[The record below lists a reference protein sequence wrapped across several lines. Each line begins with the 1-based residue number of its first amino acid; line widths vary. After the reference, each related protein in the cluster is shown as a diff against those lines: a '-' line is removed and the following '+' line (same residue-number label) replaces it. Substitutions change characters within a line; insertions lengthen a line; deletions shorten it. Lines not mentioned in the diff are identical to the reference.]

1 MNTPEK
7 VENLSPADQKIM
19 SEFLEEHQLFYG
31 PDFAQMQN
39 HRLEPR
45 TARED
50 AAIKKVNDPH
60 LLNQIRG
67 RVQSGMEE
75 SFRMIEQMGSAPGAK
90 WGDLVTSVFTA
101 KGDLS
106 ECSPFGMTTFA
117 AVCQYPIKFINKYW
131 VSEPSVGV
139 RDGDGF
145 IHNDARYGGVHN
157 TDQSMMMPLFHDGEL
172 VCWVSSTIHEGENGA
187 CEPGGMPARAESKY
201 DEGLK
206 MSPLRIVEN
215 YEIKRDILTFLQN
228 SVRDPKL
235 QYEDVKVKLF
245 AVMRTMERV
254 RSAIDEFGVDTLI
267 AFLRKNLEDTEAEV
281 RRRLSEMPDGI
292 VRFPSWADSTLREP
306 ALIKLNC
313 EFHKKGDRAT
323 WSIKGSSPQLSN
335 RSINNVVAST
345 KSFIL
350 TAIMQQMWPDLP
362 RNQAVFSCFEFE
374 SDYPSMMDSDYD
386 ATLSLSVS
394 TAFHY
399 LIKPG
404 QMMNKLM
411 YSVPLDAKARITPA
425 VAAQYN
431 QPATFIYGGLTQH
444 FEVTG
449 NFCADINGAGQGA
462 RENRDG
468 LHALS
473 GCFSFMSDTG
483 EQELLEEELPMVRL
497 VSQTLAKD
505 RMGFGKFRGGAG
517 YEQMITSKGTAMWG
531 FMTGQTGS
539 SFSSCPGLFGGYS
552 SSAYPICRV
561 KGINVFEWLKKPGN
575 PEKFPF
581 DIVELMNK
589 QPIEGGRYTADD
601 AGITFELTTEGEIYM
616 ICQGGGGGYGDVLE
630 RDPDMVMQDVL
641 EDLVSHEVASNLFK
655 VVYDKTTRRVD
666 AEATKKARDAERK
679 ARKARGIPFKQF
691 VKTWN
696 KPTPPENIPYY
707 GSWGD
712 NSVIHAGVAA
722 TRVTMTSDKMQTIM
736 MADPKD
742 VRMAQLEAR
751 IAELEGKGK

>member
-1 MNTPEK
+1 MTHEQCTA
-7 VENLSPADQKIM
+7 ELSPAEKKLMQ
-19 SEFLEEHQLFYG
+19 EFLEEHQLFFG
-31 PDFAQMQN
+31 PDPEIMQN

-50 AAIKKVNDPH
+50 VAIGKVSDPH
-60 LLNQIRG
+60 LLNQVRG
-67 RVQSGMEE
+67 RVQSGMAE

-90 WGDLVTSVFTA
+90 WGDLVTAVFTA
-101 KGDLS
+101 SGDLS
-106 ECSPFGMTTFA
+106 EASPIGMTTFA

-131 VSEPSVGV
+131 TNEPSVGV
-139 RDGDGF
+139 REGDGF
-145 IHNDARYGGVHN
+145 IHNDSRYGGVHN
-157 TDQSMMMPLFHDGEL
+157 TDQSMMMPLFYDGEL
-172 VCWVSSTIHEGENGA
+172 ICWVSSTIHEGENGA
-187 CEPGGMPARAESKY
+187 IEPGGMPARAESKY

-206 MSPLRIVEN
+206 MSPLRIVEG

-245 AVMRTMERV
+245 AVMRTMERL
-254 RSAIDEFGVDTLI
+254 RSAIDEFGVDALI

-281 RRRLSEMPDGI
+281 RRRLSEMPDGV

-306 ALIKLNC
+306 ALIKHNC
-313 EFHKKGDRAT
+313 EFHKKGDKGT
-323 WSIKGSSPQLSN
+323 WVVKGSSPQLSN
-335 RSINNVVAST
+335 RAINGVIASL
-345 KSFIL
+345 KSFLL
-350 TAIMQQMWPDLP
+350 TGLIQQIWPDLP
-362 RNQAVFSCFEFE
+362 RNQAVFSSFDFVA
-374 SDYPSMMDSDYD
+374 DYPSLLNSDTD
-386 ATLSLSVS
+386 ATLSMSIS
-394 TAFHY
+394 SAFHY

-404 QMMNKLM
+404 QLLNKLV
-411 YSVPLDAKARITPA
+411 YSVPLEAKTRVTP
-425 VAAQYN
+425 VLAAQYN

-444 FEVTG
+444 MEVTG

-462 RENRDG
+462 RENQDG
-468 LHALS
+468 LHSLS

-497 VSQTLAKD
+497 VAQTLAKD
-505 RMGFGKFRGGAG
+505 RMGFGKYRGGAG
-517 YEQMITSKGTAMWG
+517 YEQMMSSKGSAMWG

-561 KGINVFEWLKKPGN
+561 KDINVFDWLKESGN
-575 PEKFPF
+575 PAKFPF

-589 QPIEGGRYTADD
+589 QPIEGGTYTADD

-630 RDPDMVMQDVL
+630 RDPELVMQDL
-641 EDLVSHEVASNLFK
+641 REDLISDEVAENLFK
-655 VVYDKTTRRVD
+655 VVYDKAIRRVD
-666 AEATKKARDAERK
+666 VDATKMARDTERR
-679 ARKARGIPFKQF
+679 ARIARGTPYKEF

-696 KPTPPENIPYY
+696 KPTPPEHIPYY

-712 NSVIHAGVAA
+712 DGVIYAGAGP
-722 TRVTMTSDKMQTIM
+722 TRITMTSETMKPVFLPDPREQKIAAMQ
-736 MADPKD
+736 
-742 VRMAQLEAR
+742 AR
-751 IAELEGKGK
+751 IAELEAKVK